1 MISTI
6 SVILPIFNEEKRLK
20 KAFRKIV
27 NFSKKNKINLK
38 EFIFVNDGSSDKS
51 EEMIKKFIKDNKK
64 FKKVK
69 FNYFKLQKNS
79 GKGAALKLGVKK
91 AKGEWIL
98 TSDIDFS
105 VSLFEINKWLKK
117 KYISSL
123 NQVYFGSRSHHLSNV
138 SSKFYR
144 KIIGNMLRF
153 LINFILDIKIQDTQ
167 CGFKLYE
174 KNLAKKIFS
183 KIKFV
188 GFEHDIEIV
197 MLLKKERLKIIE
209 LPVNWEHV
217 NLSKVNLFTDSLK
230 FFYKVFLIKL
240 RY

>member
-1 MISTI
+1 MIRSI
-6 SVILPIFNEEKRLK
+6 SVILPLFNEEKRLK

-27 NFSKKNKINLK
+27 NFSKKKKINFI

-51 EEMIKKFIKDNKK
+51 EEMIKKFMKDKRK
-64 FKKVK
+64 FKKRK
-69 FNYFKLQKNS
+69 FYYFKLQKNS

-105 VSLFEINKWLKK
+105 VSLSEINNWLKK
-117 KYISSL
+117 KYINSL
-123 NQVYFGSRSHHLSNV
+123 NQVYFGSRSHRLSKV

-144 KIIGNMLRF
+144 KLIGNLLRF
-153 LINFILDIKIQDTQ
+153 LINFILDIKLRDTQ
-167 CGFKLYE
+167 CGFKLYK
-174 KNLAKKIFS
+174 KNVAKKIFS
-183 KIKFV
+183 KMRFV

-197 MLLKKERLKIIE
+197 MLLKKEKLKIIE
-209 LPVNWEHV
+209 LPVNWKHV
-217 NLSKVNLFTDSLK
+217 NLSKVNLITDSFK
-230 FFYKVFLIKL
+230 FFFKVFHIKL